1 MVRESSNEPVA
12 EGQAIPVD
20 DPADSAADGA
30 TTTDPPTRS
39 SVRRRPRK
47 ALLMLTG
54 LAFAVGLGFAVWT
67 MGDPAPAAA
76 ELPDGH
82 PDIAQTTAMPAAAPT
97 TPALDEAQVAA
108 LTAKVEADPSDV
120 VSMRTLADVYFRG
133 EQFAESATWLER
145 FVEQQPNDL
154 DSRLVLGVAYF
165 NVNRVADA
173 EAQWQRAAEISPT
186 SPHPWFNLGFARMAQ
201 DPPDVTGAVAA
212 WERVSELAPGSDIAA
227 SAQEHRERLLAS
239 EAVGSPTPTPPASE
253 PTPATTP

>member
-1 MVRESSNEPVA
+1 MVRESSREPVA

-30 TTTDPPTRS
+30 TTTDPPTRT

-47 ALLMLTG
+47 GLLMLTG

-76 ELPDGH
+76 GLPDGH
-82 PDIAQTTAMPAAAPT
+82 PDIAQMTAMPTAVPSAPV
-97 TPALDEAQVAA
+97 LDEARVAE
-108 LTAKVEADPSDV
+108 LTAKVEADPNDL
-120 VSMRTLADVYFRG
+120 VSIRALADVHFRA
-133 EQFAESATWLER
+133 EQFEESALWLER
-145 FVEQQPNDL
+145 FVQHQPNDL

-173 EAQWQRAAEISPT
+173 EAQWRQAAEISPT

-201 DPPDVTGAVAA
+201 DPPDVDGAVAA
-212 WERVSELAPGSDIAA
+212 WDRVNELAPGSDIAA
-227 SAQEHRERLLAS
+227 SAQEHRERLVAS
-239 EAVGSPTPTPPASE
+239 ESVGSPTPPASE